1 MRAELAGE
9 PWCLPPIGDHNGG
22 KDDAG
27 DSTDPRDQ
35 WPNRRQAAPSSS
47 DDLDQTLEFDVIAFS
62 SGPCDVIAD
71 SSGSTKDTVVRQA
84 KPGTVTPTGGQMPR
98 HSAVVEIARPLA
110 L

>member
-1 MRAELAGE
+1 MTKGTAPTPVTSG
-9 PWCLPPIGDHNGG
+9 PIGAKQHHRVPMIGV
-22 KDDAG
+22 AF
-27 DSTDPRDQ
+27 
-35 WPNRRQAAPSSS
+35 
-47 DDLDQTLEFDVIAFS
+47 DQTLEFDVIVFS